1 MNEPKNKQAER
12 NRMLHARQVA
22 AQAAKQS
29 HQAALPD
36 RQPEEKSAKAVS
48 RGRPLGQSNTPEAGR
63 KAKEKGAER

>member
-1 MNEPKNKQAER
+1 MNEPKDKQVER

-36 RQPEEKSAKAVS
+36 RQPEEKSAKPVS
-48 RGRPLGQSNTPEAGR
+48 RSRPLGQSNTPEAGR